1 MQYFTHSFT
10 TCQVLNVIASY
21 EYQKKECVQQW
32 NLFKCQTSTFYFS
45 TYCPNLFE
53 HLLIHASQTYE
64 RRDCCDRCISR
75 WNNTSARSFFHPRH
89 FLVHKQTSY
98 TCHHILDASRSE
110 WYLGK
115 SLFAQRKWITECCS
129 LRDAFS
135 GSVTIFIVGR
145 WHRWR
150 HSDVIVIKLTDVI
163 QNSITYKTYI
173 SDFSYFEN

>member
-1 MQYFTHSFT
+1 MNAFSND
-10 TCQVLNVIASY
+10 TCINVKHQPLIFQHIVQIYLNAYWHTPVRLC
-21 EYQKKECVQQW
+21 K
-32 NLFKCQTSTFYFS
+32 
-45 TYCPNLFE
+45 
-53 HLLIHASQTYE
+53 
-64 RRDCCDRCISR
+64 RRNCCDRCISR